1 MFSGKGNDLLDMS
14 HNSEESSTCE
24 SQTDDISPYCEQ
36 YHKISSKQEKRKRV
50 GFLEPISSPLEH
62 HSQEDSPSQKSDES
76 SKLWPGLNDFNAI
89 MEHKL
94 DIEQGVP
101 QDNNEMKQQQDSWP
115 LFGDLSTI
123 FSPKLDND
131 ELLEKLDKETD
142 EEQEDSEGRVRS
154 SP

>member
-1 MFSGKGNDLLDMS
+1 MS

-36 YHKISSKQEKRKRV
+36 NHKISSKQEERKRD

-131 ELLEKLDKETD
+131 ELVEKLDEETD